1 MDTPEPAV
9 LLLMPEASL
18 APLEPVLAK
27 LGLRAEPQH
36 PGSNDPQLRGWYTL
50 HPTRHID
57 LDAALLRL
65 REAPGVDGA
74 YRKPQGE
81 SPG

>member
-1 MDTPEPAV
+1 MNTPEPAV
-9 LLLMPEASL
+9 MLLLPAATL
-18 APLEPVLAK
+18 APLEPLLAT

-36 PGSNDPQLRGWYTL
+36 PGSADPQLRGWYTL

-65 REAPGVDGA
+65 REALGVDGA

-81 SPG
+81 PPG